1 MYIIKNISYP
11 YIYNVPHTYTHPYI
25 YIYIVKYFF
34 MFQMLPIANV
44 PLHIANCWPR
54 NAPGS
59 SAKEPLR
66 EPLIEPTCHSYRW
79 DSLRFA
85 ENCEAYEALFSACAF
100 SSSSSL
106 RRVWIS
112 NSTWGFVWQVEHF
125 LSQPESAWQVW
136 VSMSVSVFLPS
147 HLSFQI
153 SHFCGLPNALPQL
166 VEQVWMFFE
175 HNRIQH

>member
-1 MYIIKNISYP
+1 MTCYVYYIIKHISYP
-11 YIYNVPHTYTHPYI
+11 YIYNVPHTHI
-25 YIYIVKYFF
+25 YINIITYFF

-112 NSTWGFVWQVEHF
+112 NSTWGFVWQVVRFLCPSLNQPDRSGFLCRFLFSYRATCRFRSRTSADSRTRF
-125 LSQPESAWQVW
+125 LSLLSA
-136 VSMSVSVFLPS
+136 
-147 HLSFQI
+147 
-153 SHFCGLPNALPQL
+153 
-166 VEQVWMFFE
+166 FE
-175 HNRIQH
+175 CFRTQ